1 MCDTCIEVACM
12 SKVMIMAKVES
23 LIEVLSEYHGVLSRM
38 EREGERKSEK
48 VMIKVNC
55 TPFSLYV
62 YFSSPK
68 Q

>member
-48 VMIKVNC
+48 VMIKVVVPPFDSMC
-55 TPFSLYV
+55 TFSL
-62 YFSSPK
+62 
-68 Q
+68 

>member
-23 LIEVLSEYHGVLSRM
+23 LIGVLSEYHGVLSRM

-48 VMIKVNC
+48 VMIKVVVPPFDSMC
-55 TPFSLYV
+55 TSSL
-62 YFSSPK
+62 
-68 Q
+68 